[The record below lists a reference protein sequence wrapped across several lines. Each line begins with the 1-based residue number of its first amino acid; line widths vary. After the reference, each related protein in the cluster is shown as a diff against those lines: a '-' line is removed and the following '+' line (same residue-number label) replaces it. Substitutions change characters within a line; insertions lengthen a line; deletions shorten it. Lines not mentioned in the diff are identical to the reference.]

1 MFLSPRG
8 KIHFPEIWILPI
20 ALYLNYILPMY
31 IDGKSKQKEK
41 KKERKKENEKLKHI
55 PFSRCENFFQ
65 GNNIKLSISHSLI

>member
-1 MFLSPRG
+1 
-8 KIHFPEIWILPI
+8 
-20 ALYLNYILPMY
+20 MY